1 MASNGQGTG
10 EETGKTIGGADL
22 EARRRALE
30 AKLDT
35 VGQQRSTA
43 MQASDRAGSAPS
55 GLAKLFR
62 FSAEF
67 VSGVLAGGLIGW
79 ALDHFAGTR
88 PWGLIIF
95 LPLGFATGVYNL
107 VRSAQRGQRDGD
119 DAGPKVS

>member
-1 MASNGQGTG
+1 MAENGKETG
-10 EETGKTIGGADL
+10 SETGKTAGGADL
-22 EARRRALE
+22 DARRRALE

-35 VGQQRSTA
+35 IERQQSA
-43 MQASDRAGSAPS
+43 ASEPSDRAASAPS

-88 PWGLIIF
+88 PWGLIVF

-107 VRSAQRGQRDGD
+107 VKAAQRGQAEGN
-119 DAGPKVS
+119 DAGR

>member
-1 MASNGQGTG
+1 MAENGKETG
-10 EETGKTIGGADL
+10 SETGKTAGGADL
-22 EARRRALE
+22 DARRRALE

-35 VGQQRSTA
+35 VGRQRSA
-43 MQASDRAGSAPS
+43 ASEPSDRAASAPS

-79 ALDHFAGTR
+79 GVDHFAGTR
-88 PWGLIIF
+88 PWGLIVF

-107 VRSAQRGQRDGD
+107 VKAAQRGQAEGN
-119 DAGPKVS
+119 DAGR

>member
-1 MASNGQGTG
+1 MAANGQETG
-10 EETGKTIGGADL
+10 SETGKTAGGADL
-22 EARRRALE
+22 DARRRALE

-35 VGQQRSTA
+35 IERQRSSA
-43 MQASDRAGSAPS
+43 AAPSDRAASAPS

-67 VSGVLAGGLIGW
+67 VSGVLAGAGIGW

-107 VRSAQRGQRDGD
+107 VRSAQRGQRAGE
-119 DAGPKVS
+119 DAGP